1 MATTFTE
8 YALNIT
14 MANGHKEYN
23 ETKICSGC
31 NCLTHTVDVTL
42 SSNTRQV
49 NKQTIDSYSQTVA
62 PQTTVLGY
70 QPETVKL
77 EGVLC
82 HIADVEDLLAETAP
96 YRAINT
102 LYNKFLPCSIL
113 ECEDSDIPELQ
124 VKISSECCCCCCQSK
139 PRWLVDMF
147 KIKRSKQ
154 KPDLIL
160 FEMVLMRWYG

>member
-14 MANGHKEYN
+14 MANGHKKYN
-23 ETKICSGC
+23 ETEICS
-31 NCLTHTVDVTL
+31 HTVDVTL

-49 NKQTIDSYSQTVA
+49 NKQTIDSYSQTTA
-62 PQTTVLGY
+62 PQSIVLGY
-70 QPETVKL
+70 QPEIVKL
-77 EGVLC
+77 EGILC
-82 HIADVEDLLAETAP
+82 HIADVENLLAETAHC
-96 YRAINT
+96 RAINT

-124 VKISSECCCCCCQSK
+124 VKISSECCCK

>member
-1 MATTFTE
+1 MATTFIE
-8 YALNIT
+8 HVLNIT
-14 MANGHKEYN
+14 MDNGHKKYN
-23 ETKICSGC
+23 ESEMCS
-31 NCLTHTVDVTL
+31 HTVDVTL

-124 VKISSECCCCCCQSK
+124 VKISSECCCK

-160 FEMVLMRWYG
+160 FELILMRWYK

>member
-14 MANGHKEYN
+14 MAKDGQNGHKGYN
-23 ETKICSGC
+23 ETEICS
-31 NCLTHTVDVTL
+31 HTVDVTL

-49 NKQTIDSYSQTVA
+49 NKQTIDSYSQTIA
-62 PQTTVLGY
+62 PQLIVLGY
-70 QPETVKL
+70 QPETVKV
-77 EGVLC
+77 EGILC
-82 HIADVEDLLAETAP
+82 HIADVENLLTETAHC
-96 YRAINT
+96 RAINT

-113 ECEDSDIPELQ
+113 VCSNSDVPEL
-124 VKISSECCCCCCQSK
+124 VTWSSPNK
-139 PRWLVDMF
+139 WLVDMF

>member
-1 MATTFTE
+1 MATTFIE
-8 YALNIT
+8 HVLNIT
-14 MANGHKEYN
+14 MDNGHKKYN
-23 ETKICSGC
+23 ESEMPTCS
-31 NCLTHTVDVTL
+31 HTVDVTL
-42 SSNTRQV
+42 SLNTRQV

-62 PQTTVLGY
+62 PQSIVLGY

-82 HIADVEDLLAETAP
+82 HIADVEDLLAKTAP

-113 ECEDSDIPELQ
+113 VCNNSDVPELINGSPN
-124 VKISSECCCCCCQSK
+124 K
-139 PRWLVDMF
+139 WLVDMF

-160 FEMVLMRWYG
+160 FELILMRWYK

>member
-14 MANGHKEYN
+14 MAKDGQNGHKGYN
-23 ETKICSGC
+23 ETKICS
-31 NCLTHTVDVTL
+31 HTVDVTL

-49 NKQTIDSYSQTVA
+49 NKQTIDSYSQTTA
-62 PQTTVLGY
+62 PQSIVLGY
-70 QPETVKL
+70 QPEIVKL
-77 EGVLC
+77 EGILC
-82 HIADVEDLLAETAP
+82 HIADVENLLAETAHC
-96 YRAINT
+96 RAVNT

-113 ECEDSDIPELQ
+113 ECQSSDVPELEMGIQ
-124 VKISSECCCCCCQSK
+124 HK
-139 PRWLVDMF
+139 WLVDMF

>member
-14 MANGHKEYN
+14 MAKDGQNGHKGYN
-23 ETKICSGC
+23 ETEICS
-31 NCLTHTVDVTL
+31 HTVDVTL

-49 NKQTIDSYSQTVA
+49 NKQTIDSYSQTTA
-62 PQTTVLGY
+62 PQSIVLGY

-77 EGVLC
+77 EGILC
-82 HIADVEDLLAETAP
+82 HIADVEDLLAETAHC
-96 YRAINT
+96 RAINT

-160 FEMVLMRWYG
+160 FELILMRWYK

>member
-1 MATTFTE
+1 MSTTFTE

-14 MANGHKEYN
+14 MTKDGQNGHKGYN
-23 ETKICSGC
+23 ETEICS
-31 NCLTHTVDVTL
+31 HTVDVTL

-49 NKQTIDSYSQTVA
+49 NKQTIESYSQTIA
-62 PQTTVLGY
+62 PQSIVLGY

-77 EGVLC
+77 EGILC
-82 HIADVEDLLAETAP
+82 HIADVENLLTETAHC
-96 YRAINT
+96 RAINT

-113 ECEDSDIPELQ
+113 VCQSSDVPEL
-124 VKISSECCCCCCQSK
+124 VTWSSPNK
-139 PRWLVDMF
+139 WLVDMF

>member
-23 ETKICSGC
+23 EAKICS
-31 NCLTHTVDVTL
+31 HTVDVTL

-62 PQTTVLGY
+62 PQSIVLGY

-160 FEMVLMRWYG
+160 FELILMRWYK

>member
-14 MANGHKEYN
+14 MAKDGQNGHKGYN
-23 ETKICSGC
+23 ETEICS
-31 NCLTHTVDVTL
+31 HTVDVTL

-49 NKQTIDSYSQTVA
+49 NKQTIDSYSQTTA
-62 PQTTVLGY
+62 PQSIVLGY
-70 QPETVKL
+70 QPEIVKL
-77 EGVLC
+77 EGILC
-82 HIADVEDLLAETAP
+82 HIADVEDLLAETAHC
-96 YRAINT
+96 RAVNT

-113 ECEDSDIPELQ
+113 ECQSSDVPELEMGIQ
-124 VKISSECCCCCCQSK
+124 HK
-139 PRWLVDMF
+139 WLVDMF

>member
-8 YALNIT
+8 YVLNIT
-14 MANGHKEYN
+14 MANGHKKYN
-23 ETKICSGC
+23 ETKICS
-31 NCLTHTVDVTL
+31 HTVDVTL

-49 NKQTIDSYSQTVA
+49 NKQTIDSYSQTTA
-62 PQTTVLGY
+62 PQSIVLGY
-70 QPETVKL
+70 QPEIVKL
-77 EGVLC
+77 EGILC
-82 HIADVEDLLAETAP
+82 HIADVENLLAETAHC
-96 YRAINT
+96 RAINT

-124 VKISSECCCCCCQSK
+124 VKIECCCK

-160 FEMVLMRWYG
+160 FELILMRWYK